1 MTDAEPT
8 PALPTLSVIVPCWN
22 NAPALA
28 KTLSAVRDLDGVF
41 QTIVSDATENDEC
54 ADIATQFGTAIVRN
68 SVPNRGRQ
76 MNAGA
81 AIASGEVFLFHHAD
95 SDLTQAHIAAVR
107 TAMADSAIAGGAFH
121 RKFDARHRIIA
132 PFEPVAR
139 LLGKLGGT
147 LYGDQSIFVRR
158 EVFRQLGGFADMPLM
173 EDVEFSKRLRRWG
186 RTILLDPPMT
196 SSARRHAKNGA
207 WRTSLQNAA
216 LIVLY
221 KCGASPERLHQFYYK

>member
-1 MTDAEPT
+1 MIDAEPT
-8 PALPTLSVIVPCWN
+8 PASPTLSVIVPCWN
-22 NAPALA
+22 DASALE
-28 KTLSAVRDLDGVF
+28 KTLSAIRNLDGVLE
-41 QTIVSDATENDEC
+41 TIVSDATAGDDC
-54 ADIATQFGTAIVRN
+54 AHIATQFSATVVRN

-81 AIASGEVFLFHHAD
+81 AIAAGDIFLFHHAD
-95 SDLTQAHIAAVR
+95 SDLTQAHISALR
-107 TAMADSAIAGGAFH
+107 TAMADRAIAGGAFH
-121 RKFDARHRIIA
+121 RKFDTRHRIIA
-132 PFEPVAR
+132 PFEPVSR
-139 LLGKLGGT
+139 ILGKLGGT

-158 EVFRQLGGFADMPLM
+158 AIFRALGGFADMPLM
-173 EDVEFSKRLRRWG
+173 EDVEFSKRLRRFG
-186 RTILLDPPMT
+186 RTIVLDPPMI